1 MFDLISIGDAAVD
14 YFFKVSDAKL
24 ENGGSKIC
32 FNFGD
37 KLPVEQYRQ
46 TLGGNNPNNAVAAV
60 KLGLKTAIYLNI
72 GTDLAGKFTLEK
84 LKEGGVDVRY
94 VVVNEGMDSNASGI
108 ISFNGERTILA
119 YRQNYKYQLPD
130 LDKTRWVY
138 VSSMGKS
145 AIECDL
151 NKQIESYIERT
162 GASLAYNPGPY
173 EFAHG
178 VKKFTKFL
186 SLTKLLIVNKEEAE
200 QVLWGSQRVSRA
212 CDLTVFKES
221 KSQSMKK
228 ILKQLSDLGP
238 KMVIITDGKNGSYG
252 FDGEKFWSLDI
263 FPAKVVDM
271 TGAGDSY
278 ATGVLAGL
286 FYGKDLSEAMR
297 WGAANS
303 ASTIGEVGAQNGLLS
318 YEKMQEKLK
327 ENSKTIA
334 RSL

>member
-162 GASLAYNPGPY
+162 GVSLAYNPGPY

-200 QVLWGSQRVSRA
+200 QVLG
-212 CDLTVFKES
+212 ES
-221 KSQSMKK
+221 FSIKRM
-228 ILKQLSDLGP
+228 LSKLAEIGP
-238 KMVIITDGKNGSYG
+238 KMVIITDGKSGSYG
-252 FDGEKFWSLDI
+252 FDGEKYWVLDI